1 MQYVWNL
8 ILPCVRDSSGNTFL
22 RHEKKIAADSPAR
35 RGGHAIKKSIL
46 TTNDFIKIAKQF

>member
-22 RHEKKIAADSPAR
+22 RHEKKIAAESPTR